1 MSGCPDNGCLPDEMD
16 VERVVSFRFEER
28 ISFTF
33 FIIGL
38 IFCLKQC

>member
-16 VERVVSFRFEER
+16 VEEGCFVSIEER